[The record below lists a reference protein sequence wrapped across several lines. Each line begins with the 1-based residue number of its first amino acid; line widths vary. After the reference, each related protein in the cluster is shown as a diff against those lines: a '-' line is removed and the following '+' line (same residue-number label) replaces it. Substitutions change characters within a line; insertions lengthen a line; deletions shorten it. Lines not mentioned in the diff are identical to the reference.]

1 MEDCMFW
8 EEAKRTVNNLPVNIG
23 ALLYVMARPWKLNG
37 EKRFLF
43 HGVAHTGDCL
53 LSIFFVD
60 RTGMFQTSS

>member
-43 HGVAHTGDCL
+43 HGVAHTG
-53 LSIFFVD
+53 
-60 RTGMFQTSS
+60 